1 MIVSPASVPL
11 LNFCCV
17 ALFNFL
23 DVIKQLNLKIPLHLF
38 ECLETPFRGGANTPL
53 GDGGKLPFRGLGFML
68 NTKNVSPRR
77 LSALTA
83 LLLSVPISLGIYIL
97 HQSWQVLVGS
107 FIIIFIGSYGLI
119 SFTLERFIYRKIK
132 LIYKFIYQ
140 TKASKKEETYYQ
152 YILPQKSIDEV
163 REDVEEWAEKQ
174 VEEIEVL
181 KRNEQFRKEFLQ
193 NLAHEV
199 KTPVFAIQGYVDTL
213 LQGAL
218 ENPEVNRPF
227 LEKTSRNIDR
237 LVNLINDLDEISKLE
252 RGEQVIYK
260 QNFIIQDLVKEVFE
274 SLSIKAEQKNIH
286 YGIKKGCE
294 SPLTVFADK
303 EKIRQVI
310 LNLVEN
316 SIKYGKYGGIIT
328 ASMYITDE
336 QHVLVEISDDGI
348 GMAERHLSRI
358 FERFYR
364 TEEGRSLDITGSGL
378 GLAICKHIIEAHGQT
393 IHARSTEHV
402 GTTIGFTLER
412 KKE

>member
-1 MIVSPASVPL
+1 
-11 LNFCCV
+11 
-17 ALFNFL
+17 
-23 DVIKQLNLKIPLHLF
+23 
-38 ECLETPFRGGANTPL
+38 
-53 GDGGKLPFRGLGFML
+53 ML
-68 NTKNVSPRR
+68 NTKNVSPRK

-83 LLLSVPISLGIYIL
+83 LGLSIPISIGIYIL
-97 HQSWQVLVGS
+97 HQSWQVLFISLAVIFVGS
-107 FIIIFIGSYGLI
+107 YLLI

-140 TKASKKEETYYQ
+140 TKASKKEEVYYQ
-152 YILPQKSIDEV
+152 YLLPQKSIDEV
-163 REDVEEWAEKQ
+163 REDVEKWAEKQ
-174 VEEIEVL
+174 AEEIEIL

-193 NLAHEV
+193 NLAHEF

-213 LQGAL
+213 LHGAL

-237 LVNLINDLDEISKLE
+237 LVNLIDDLDEISKLE

-260 QNFIIQDLVKEVFE
+260 ENFIIQDLVKEVFE
-274 SLSIKAEQKNIH
+274 SLSIKAEQKNIR

-316 SIKYGKYGGIIT
+316 SIKYGKYGGTIT

-348 GMAERHLSRI
+348 GIAERHLSRI

-378 GLAICKHIIEAHGQT
+378 GLAICKHIIEAHRQS
-393 IHARSTEHV
+393 IHVRSTEHV